1 MKNNISLLVGLKNNL
16 DYSKNFYHTT
26 RAIYPEVEIVFVS
39 YGSTDGTHEWLDG
52 LNDPYLVYH
61 YSAEQKTFSDTF
73 NKCTELATKDY
84 VAYAHNDM
92 ILAPGFIESLEQLIA
107 EDTVITYTTIEPP
120 IFAGHERPGKIIKD
134 FGDNIENQNIAYLYS
149 FVRELQQTNN
159 VNGEPSDLTFFLC
172 VFRKVLLEIGGLD
185 PLYNPMFCEDDDLI
199 LRLKLLGLK
208 TIVSH
213 NAICY
218 HFVSKTSRSSD
229 EYKDRTK
236 LIEENSNRNFTRK
249 WGFLNSSPI
258 KHKYNLGFILKNG
271 TDDLLRKI
279 EPFCTSV
286 YTDHDANG
294 YILSEQPNTAFD
306 LNTRIKP
313 LQAEKNNDMLV
324 NIDGSRFTDDSYN
337 AIRYLNEI
345 ITRRANKKL
354 GFFEKLIGKSNFKFK
369 RANLTIEI
377 KQLRNLEHTLIN
389 RR

>member
-1 MKNNISLLVGLKNNL
+1 MENNISLLVGLKNNL

-39 YGSTDGTHEWLDG
+39 YGSTDGTHEWLDS
-52 LNDPYLVYH
+52 LNDPYLIYY
-61 YSAEQKTFSDTF
+61 YSGEQKTFSDTF
-73 NKCTELATKDY
+73 NKCAELATKDY

-92 ILAPGFIESLEQLIA
+92 ILAPGFVESLEQLIA

-134 FGDNIENQNIAYLYS
+134 FGDDIESQDIPGLYS
-149 FVRELQQTNN
+149 FANELQQTNKL
-159 VNGEPSDLTFFLC
+159 NGESSDLTFFLC
-172 VFRKVLLEIGGLD
+172 AFRKVLLEIGGLD

-199 LRLKLLGLK
+199 LRLKLRGLK

-213 NAICY
+213 NAVCY
-218 HFVSKTSRSSD
+218 HFVSKTSRSSE

-249 WGFLNSSPI
+249 WSFLNSSSV
-258 KHKYNLGFILKNG
+258 KKKYDFGFILKNG

-279 EPFCTSV
+279 EPFCTNV
-286 YTDHDANG
+286 YTDHDAVN
-294 YILSEQPNTAFD
+294 YILGEQPNTAFD
-306 LNTRIKP
+306 LKTRIRP
-313 LQAEKNNDMLV
+313 SHAEKSNDILIYV
-324 NIDGSRFTDDSYN
+324 DGNRFTDDAYN
-337 AIRYLNEI
+337 AFRYLNEI

-354 GFFEKLIGKSNFKFK
+354 SFFEKLIGKSNFKFK

-377 KQLRNLEHTLIN
+377 KQLRSLEHTLIN
-389 RR
+389 RL